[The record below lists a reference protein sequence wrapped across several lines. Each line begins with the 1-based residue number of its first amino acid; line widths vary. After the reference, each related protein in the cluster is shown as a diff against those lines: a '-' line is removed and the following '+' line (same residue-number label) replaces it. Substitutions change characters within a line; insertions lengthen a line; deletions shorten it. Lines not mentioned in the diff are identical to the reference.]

1 LDSYLRSNNLVNILT
16 FEKKIK
22 VASEIGLLFETSIL
36 LPLFIIYCLYLY
48 SIGIN
53 HFSFYDT
60 TSSLFLIGSGFV
72 TAMPLFFF
80 NLGIKKISLSVA
92 GLVFYLVPTLQF
104 LTSVIVLGEVINNLK
119 IISFII
125 IWTAV
130 LVFLYESIKNN
141 KIII

>member
-1 LDSYLRSNNLVNILT
+1 
-16 FEKKIK
+16 
-22 VASEIGLLFETSIL
+22 
-36 LPLFIIYCLYLY
+36 
-48 SIGIN
+48 
-53 HFSFYDT
+53 
-60 TSSLFLIGSGFV
+60 
-72 TAMPLFFF
+72 MPLFFF

-125 IWTAV
+125 IWTAI